1 MYTLTHSFFEYINNN
16 VHHAKFHC
24 TKMLFYSCCKI
35 SSLSLKPKPVRIP
48 IGPLVP
54 PRTVSSDVIGLVCHR
69 STQSIVRP
77 FRGSHLHEPIGY
89 LQCQSSKCSPSI
101 GWTLKT
107 GGVPVEV
114 YWISETISEVQSSG
128 IPIDEM
134 YQPL

>member
-1 MYTLTHSFFEYINNN
+1 
-16 VHHAKFHC
+16 
-24 TKMLFYSCCKI
+24 MLFYSCGKI
-35 SSLSLKPKPVRIP
+35 LTLSLQPKPVRIP

-54 PRTVSSDVIGLVCHR
+54 PRTVSSDVIGLVGHR
-69 STQSIVRP
+69 STQSIVRL

-89 LQCQSSKCSPSI
+89 LQCQSSKCSPTI
-101 GWTLKT
+101 GWILKT